1 MTQSNEHHEP
11 VILSG
16 ARTPIGKLMG
26 SLASLSAPQL
36 GAIAIR
42 EAVARAGIS
51 PELVDEAILGQVIQA
66 GAGQAPARQAAYH
79 GGLPAEV
86 GATTVNKVCGSGLKA
101 VMMAASA
108 IKAGDGE
115 VYVAG
120 GMESMSQAPH
130 LVKEARGGSRFG
142 HIQMLDANINDGLW
156 CSLEHWMMGEAG
168 EFIAGEF
175 EVSREQMD
183 EYAYRSHQR
192 ALAAMDEGRFKA
204 EIVPVE
210 ASQKGKPMVV
220 DTDEGPRRDTSPEAL
235 RKLPPAFSQDGRIT
249 SGNAPGLND
258 GAAAMVVAS
267 RARAEALGIKPLAR
281 IVAYGQ
287 AAVDPKWLFSAP
299 ARAMPLVLE
308 RAGWTLEQ
316 VDLVELNEAFAAQ
329 VLANAR
335 DMIRQGHTWD
345 WDKVNVNGGAV
356 ALGHPVG
363 CSGAR
368 VLVTL
373 IHALRARGL
382 RRGLASL
389 CLGGGEAVAMAVEVE

>member
-1 MTQSNEHHEP
+1 
-11 VILSG
+11 
-16 ARTPIGKLMG
+16 MG

-42 EAVARAGIS
+42 EAVARAGI
-51 PELVDEAILGQVIQA
+51 PAEAVDEAIMGQVIQA
-66 GAGQAPARQAAYH
+66 GAGQAPARQAAFR

-108 IKAGDGE
+108 IKAGDGD

-142 HIQMLDANINDGLW
+142 HIQMLDANITDGLW
-156 CSLEHWMMGEAG
+156 CSLENWMMGEAG
-168 EFIAGEF
+168 EFIAEEF
-175 EVSREQMD
+175 EVSRDQMD

-210 ASQKGKPMVV
+210 VNHRSKPVRV
-220 DTDEGPRRDTSPEAL
+220 DADEAPRRDTSPEAL
-235 RKLPPAFSQDGRIT
+235 RKLPPAFGDDGRIT

-258 GAAAMVVAS
+258 GAAALVVAS
-267 RARAEALGIKPLAR
+267 RARAEALGVKPLAR

-299 ARAMPLVLE
+299 AKAMPMVLK
-308 RAGWTLEQ
+308 RAGWTLDQ
-316 VDLVELNEAFAAQ
+316 VDLIELNEAFAAQ
-329 VLANAR
+329 VLANGR
-335 DMIRQGHTWD
+335 DMLQQGYAWD

-373 IHALRARGL
+373 IHALQARGL
-382 RRGLASL
+382 KRGLASL